1 MRMQKTRKSKNKSN
15 IHEKNDFFK
24 TTKSQRHSNYYGFR
38 KSRVAKVRVHLCGLD
53 VFFREHGRFWL
64 PKWSQLGA
72 RGEAKI
78 TLYAASWPRKQKNET
93 KKAM

>member
-1 MRMQKTRKSKNKSN
+1 MREPKTRKNKKSSN
-15 IHEKNDFFK
+15 IYKKNDLFK

-38 KSRVAKVRVHLCGLD
+38 KSRVAKVRLRLCGLG
-53 VFFREHGRFWL
+53 VFFRELGRFWL